1 MRRYILNAAG
11 DPAPCEDLL
20 EWARWYE
27 ERDNRRVALDEVNGV
42 RVSTVF
48 LGLDH
53 GWGRGAP
60 VLWETM
66 SFPREDTPPDD
77 PRWKWSDY
85 QERYTSAADARA
97 GHARVVE
104 AVRRGEPPP
113 EGD

>member
-60 VLWETM
+60 ALWETM
-66 SFPREDTPPDD
+66 SVPREDTPPAEGNNAKITPPFPGD
-77 PRWKWSDY
+77 WNGAVKWSTGY
-85 QERYTSAADARA
+85 FGPTHWVKEK
-97 GHARVVE
+97 
-104 AVRRGEPPP
+104 RR
-113 EGD
+113 